1 MPSRYHRLDR
11 FLSQVLQVS
20 RSGLRPVLAAGR
32 VRVNG
37 VPVRDR
43 QQRIGPFDRVELDG
57 QPLQSEAPRYLMLNK
72 PAGVVSATSDDQ
84 HTTVMDLLPAS
95 QRRGLHLA
103 GRLDFNSTGLV
114 LLTNDGAWSR
124 QLSQPQSQVRKHY
137 RVTVEQPLTE
147 AHVAAFSEGMW
158 FAFEGIKTRPAT
170 LRIRSA
176 YEADVWLCEGR
187 YHQIKRMFGR
197 FDNKVLTLHRLAIG
211 HLVLDESLAPGES
224 RDLMPGEVA
233 GIAGLSS
240 RG

>member
-1 MPSRYHRLDR
+1 MPSRHHRLDR

-57 QPLQSEAPRYLMLNK
+57 QPLQSEAPRYLMVNK

-124 QLSQPQSQVRKHY
+124 QLTRRMSGCAK
-137 RVTVEQPLTE
+137 
-147 AHVAAFSEGMW
+147 AA
-158 FAFEGIKTRPAT
+158 ITR
-170 LRIRSA
+170 
-176 YEADVWLCEGR
+176 
-187 YHQIKRMFGR
+187 
-197 FDNKVLTLHRLAIG
+197 
-211 HLVLDESLAPGES
+211 S
-224 RDLMPGEVA
+224 RECSGVS
-233 GIAGLSS
+233 IT
-240 RG
+240 RC

>member
-1 MPSRYHRLDR
+1 MPTRYHRLDR
-11 FLSQVLQVS
+11 FLSQALQVS

-32 VRVNG
+32 VQVNG

-57 QPLQSEAPRYLMLNK
+57 ELLQSEAPRYLMVNK
-72 PAGVVSATSDDQ
+72 PAGVVSATSDDR

-95 QRRGLHLA
+95 QREGLHLA

-124 QLSQPQSQVRKHY
+124 QLSQPENQVRKHY

-147 AHVAAFSEGMW
+147 DYVAAFSVGMW
-158 FAFEGIKTRPAT
+158 FEFEGIKTRPAT
-170 LRIRSA
+170 IRILGT

-211 HLVLDESLAPGES
+211 HLVMDDSLKPGEW
-224 RDLMPGEVA
+224 RE
-233 GIAGLSS
+233 LSS
-240 RG
+240 LELSSIFS